1 MRYISTLIT
10 NATLLIFKI
19 VRKNVLLTALLSFI
33 SSFVTYI
40 RQRVSSA
47 AGLHWRNWRLIID

>member
-10 NATLLIFKI
+10 KATLLIFKI

-40 RQRVSSA
+40 
-47 AGLHWRNWRLIID
+47 